1 MSLILKK
8 LKTTTHLDPGPE
20 GPRRSLRRL
29 APWRGAGDR
38 TRRGGAEGAAPA
50 PGGKFARCAPAGP
63 GSRRSPGRG
72 GAREARPGRARERKV
87 PSGTRA
93 RAGIRAANEAR
104 VWAAR
109 GGGTGQNAAFAV
121 AAAGALAASGAG
133 GEATADRRAGRA
145 PRPGPGVGN
154 RAEELETFPAGNS
167 RRPGAAAG
175 LHASRAPP
183 AAAVLREKRVPRR
196 RRGRWG
202 ELKSMWESFWS
213 LSSPPPLWL
222 GTPGSFPGI
231 GLDML
236 GAPGLGPA
244 GPGKSAPSLRGPL
257 RAGPS
262 SPRQD

>member
-145 PRPGPGVGN
+145 PRPSPGVGN

-183 AAAVLREKRVPRR
+183 AAAVLRGEEGPAEEEREMGRVEKHVGKFLEPLFPTPSLAGHTRELSGDRLGHV
-196 RRGRWG
+196 GRPG
-202 ELKSMWESFWS
+202 PWS
-213 LSSPPPLWL
+213 CRLGKVGAFPSRSPPCR
-222 GTPGSFPGI
+222 TE
-231 GLDML
+231 
-236 GAPGLGPA
+236 
-244 GPGKSAPSLRGPL
+244 
-257 RAGPS
+257 
-262 SPRQD
+262 